1 METMKNYKV
10 NEMVEMVKNGQ
21 MVREMY
27 QRTPSH
33 DKKFGQG
40 IIKSLLNGQDINI
53 ITLAKTETGK
63 LAILDGSSRLQDI
76 VNFIDGNLTL
86 TETATEIYTNSK
98 GETLEKST
106 KIERT
111 FAELPETVKSQ
122 FMETTVLC
130 RIIEGLDIN
139 GRFDKF
145 LQLNNST
152 SLSNVQKS
160 KGLSSELLETLNDY
174 VLCKPFI
181 NKVFSLRN
189 IQKDE
194 IYGLSVLI
202 LANVGNV
209 YNASYVKML
218 DNVKKLTNET
228 IDIDKIKEIVDIIN
242 QAFDDETITVSVNKY
257 NLVHLINALYNNY
270 DNLNNITVDNN
281 LFPNIATTGA
291 NSSVKNDE
299 RQKTVDKAL
308 NKQLKGIK
316 KTPAKEMEEIDI
328 DELAK

>member
-1 METMKNYKV
+1 METMKSYKV
-10 NEMVEMVKNGQ
+10 SELLEMLESGNL
-21 MVREMY
+21 VREMY

-53 ITLAKTETGK
+53 ITLAQTEVGK

-76 VNFIDGNLTL
+76 QNFINGDLTL

-111 FAELPETVKSQ
+111 FTELSETVKSQ

-160 KGLSSELLETLNDY
+160 KGLSSELLESLNEY
-174 VLCKPFI
+174 LLCKPFI
-181 NKVFSLRN
+181 NKVFTSRN

-194 IYGLSVLI
+194 VYGLSVLI
-202 LANVGNV
+202 LANIGNV

-218 DNVKKLTNET
+218 DNVKKLTNDD
-228 IDIDKIKEIVDIIN
+228 IDIDRIKEIVDTIN
-242 QAFDDETITVSVNKY
+242 QAFNDETITVSVNKY
-257 NLVHLINALYNNY
+257 NLVHLINALYSNY
-270 DNLNNITVDNN
+270 DNLKNIVVDNN

-299 RQKTVDKAL
+299 RQKAVDKAL

-316 KTPAKEMEEIDI
+316 KTPAKEIEEIDI
-328 DELAK
+328 DELVK

>member
-1 METMKNYKV
+1 MKTMKIS
-10 NEMVEMVKNGQ
+10 EMVEMLGNGNII
-21 MVREMY
+21 RERY

-40 IIKSLLNGQDINI
+40 IIKSLLNGQDVNI

-76 VNFIDGNLTL
+76 TNFINGNLTL
-86 TETATEIYTNSK
+86 TETATEIYTNAK
-98 GETLEKST
+98 GETLEKNT
-106 KIERT
+106 KIERAFT
-111 FAELPETVKSQ
+111 DLPETVKSQ

-174 VLCKPFI
+174 LLCKPFI

-202 LANVGNV
+202 LANIGNV

-218 DNVKKLTNET
+218 DNVKKLTVET
-228 IDIDKIKEIVDIIN
+228 VDIDKIKEIVDIID
-242 QAFDDETITVSVNKY
+242 QAFQDETITVSVNKY
-257 NLVHLINALYNNY
+257 NIVHLINGLYNNY

-299 RQKTVDKAL
+299 RQKLIDKAL
-308 NKQLKGIK
+308 NKQLKGSR
-316 KTPAKEMEEIDI
+316 KTQTKEMEEIDI
-328 DELAK
+328 NELVK